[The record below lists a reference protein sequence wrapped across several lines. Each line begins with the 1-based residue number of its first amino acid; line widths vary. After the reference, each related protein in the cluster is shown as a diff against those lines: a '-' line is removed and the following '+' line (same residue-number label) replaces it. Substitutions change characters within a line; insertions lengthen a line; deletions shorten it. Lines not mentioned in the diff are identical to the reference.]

1 MRILIVGGGV
11 VGFNLAEELSLEG
24 HDVSIVDNDHA
35 RIKKISE
42 RLDVMSV
49 LGNGCR
55 ASILKKA
62 GIEDARMVIAVT
74 NIDEINI
81 VVCIL
86 ANKFGVKRKVARIRN
101 EEFTGESQIVDPG
114 EFFIDQAINPE
125 QVIVEFI
132 IDIIKT
138 PGAMNVAEFAD
149 GEILLRGFDVP
160 PDAPIVGRRL
170 EELKEVYEMDSFLI
184 TAVSRKDSIIIPKG
198 DYMIMPEDNIYIL
211 VAKDTL
217 PLILPMLNKKVNEI
231 QRVVIY
237 GATLTGCS
245 LAAEL
250 ETMVRDVTIIEPS
263 ANRAEAAASMLSKT
277 MVLHGEGTDI
287 DLLKEANIDD
297 ADFFMALSGDDES
310 NLLAAL
316 LGKKH
321 GAKKVIIITNEP
333 DYLPIL
339 DSIDMDIV
347 INPRLITVGAI
358 LQYVRK
364 GRIRSVV
371 KLREGEAEVIELD
384 TLPGSKV
391 IDRKLR
397 EINFPDGSIVGAI
410 IRNGEMIIPNGSSS
424 IRAGESVVVFA
435 LPSAI
440 SKIEKL
446 FGKKKIF

>member
-11 VGFNLAEELSLEG
+11 IGFNIAEELSNEG
-24 HDVSIVDNDHA
+24 HDISIVDIDHA
-35 RIKKISE
+35 RIKRISE
-42 RLDVMSV
+42 RLDVMAV

-55 ASILKKA
+55 VSVLKKA
-62 GIEDARMVIAVT
+62 GIEDAEMVLAVT

-86 ANKFGVKRKVARIRN
+86 ANKFGVARKIARIRN
-101 EEFTGESQIVDPG
+101 EEFTGKTQIFDPR
-114 EFFIDQAINPE
+114 EFFIDHAINQE
-125 QVIVEFI
+125 QVIVESI
-132 IDIIKT
+132 IDMIKT
-138 PGAMNVAEFAD
+138 PGAINVAEFAD

-160 PDAPIVGRRL
+160 HDAPIVGRRL
-170 EELKEVYEMDSFLI
+170 DELKEVSQMDSFLI
-184 TAVSRKDSIIIPKG
+184 TAVYRKDNIIIPKG
-198 DYMIMPEDNIYIL
+198 DYTIMPEDNIYIL
-211 VAKDTL
+211 VAKNTL

-231 QRVVIY
+231 QKVVIY
-237 GATLTGCS
+237 GATFTGCS

-250 ETMVRDVTIIEPS
+250 ETIVRDVTIIEPS
-263 ANRAEAAASMLSKT
+263 ENRAEAAASMLSKT
-277 MVLHGEGTDI
+277 IVLYGEGTDF
-287 DLLKEANIDD
+287 DLLKEANINE
-297 ADFFMALSGDDES
+297 ADFFMALSDDDEL
-310 NLLAAL
+310 NLLSAL

-358 LQYVRK
+358 LQHIRK
-364 GRIRSVV
+364 GRIHSVV
-371 KLREGEAEVIELD
+371 KLREGEAEIIEFDVI
-384 TLPGSKV
+384 PGSKV
-391 IDRKLR
+391 IDRKLK
-397 EINFPDGSIVGAI
+397 EIDFPEGSIVGAI

-446 FGKKKIF
+446 FGKKKLF